1 MVIVMSSS
9 FFLIFETAVLI
20 IIAIVAV
27 LVSKIMSEQ
36 QPVDK
41 DEVYSLSYWVDVII
55 CQLVF
60 VMMNVVLF
68 FIQNGITGNS
78 KDRFV
83 QNIGHIS
90 QVVIMSVCFIGV
102 ILIPIFKQAV
112 RAENWL
118 NEHEPADTGK
128 HAEQS
133 AKRKSNV
140 GRTQRHQAIKPTPGL
155 VVKSVTE
162 LLTLTNHDAD
172 KMQNQSK
179 N

>member
-1 MVIVMSSS
+1 MSSS
-9 FFLIFETAVLI
+9 FFLIFETSLLI

-55 CQLVF
+55 RQLVF

-68 FIQNGITGNS
+68 FLQNGILGSS
-78 KDRFV
+78 KDHFV
-83 QNIGHIS
+83 QHIGHIS

-118 NEHEPADTGK
+118 NEHEPADAGK
-128 HAEQS
+128 HAERS
-133 AKRKSNV
+133 VNRKSNIGQV
-140 GRTQRHQAIKPTPGL
+140 QQHQAIKPTPGL
-155 VVKSVTE
+155 VVKSVAE
-162 LLTLTNHDAD
+162 LLTLTDHDAD
-172 KMQNQSK
+172 KIQNRSK